1 MYTSFHFYISI
12 FIFYICLPVTRITPL
27 NFLPTPSTS
36 TRAKL
41 TQWILIFQLKRTV
54 SRLPTR
60 TMIHVQI
67 SRTMKSRTGCTCPST
82 FLLFPPSFF
91 PYKDRGIEEWLSPQ
105 LARKKVPLPHT
116 FPHVQS
122 VRQNG
127 WKENIPVFF
136 PFHGKN
142 VENNYLTIHEK

>member
-1 MYTSFHFYISI
+1 MN
-12 FIFYICLPVTRITPL
+12 V
-27 NFLPTPSTS
+27 
-36 TRAKL
+36 
-41 TQWILIFQLKRTV
+41 LIFQLKRTV

-105 LARKKVPLPHT
+105 LARKKVPSKLSHTLFHTCNRFDRMERKYSCFLPLLP
-116 FPHVQS
+116 FP
-122 VRQNG
+122 
-127 WKENIPVFF
+127 WKKCREQLFDNYYI
-136 PFHGKN
+136 
-142 VENNYLTIHEK
+142 NNYYIRKMIISSPSGNFS